1 MRNFLLERK
10 VKDEEITKL
19 ESFIKSNPDSRK
31 LRRGLAVKMAIQKRL
46 SRNQYFGVTSI
57 SI

>member
-19 ESFIKSNPDSRK
+19 ESFIR
-31 LRRGLAVKMAIQKRL
+31 AIQIPE
-46 SRNQYFGVTSI
+46 N
-57 SI
+57 